1 MKQDQRSF
9 KGITGRDGAVK
20 PTPAIREAMIQI
32 GRTAQGRVLAEWLQG
47 NIESFCPNI
56 TDPSAW
62 AAHEAYRRI
71 SSELKLLM
79 REPDETTNPAK
90 ST

>member
-1 MKQDQRSF
+1 MKRDQRSF
-9 KGITGRDGAVK
+9 KEATGRESAVK
-20 PTPAIREAMIQI
+20 APNPVREAMIEI
-32 GRTAQGRVLAEWLQG
+32 GRTAQGRILADWLQS

-71 SSELKLLM
+71 SSEMKSLM
-79 REPDETTNPAK
+79 REPDETTKPAK
-90 ST
+90 QS